1 MPVEYKLK
9 GYTGKDSHM
18 TEGVSSLA
26 QADPVAPAEETKVA
40 EQAPP
45 KQNPENAY
53 KEKAAS
59 RKAVEKAVADQQ
71 AWESRSN
78 KDVHAAQA
86 KYWDGAENQKNDVRI
101 DRRIQANG
109 GLDHREG
116 YQRWPA
122 SLM

>member
-1 MPVEYKLK
+1 MRDGGLVHDTPMPVEYKLK

-26 QADPVAPAEETKVA
+26 QADPKPAEEKKEA

-59 RKAVEKAVADQQ
+59 RKVVEKTVADQ
-71 AWESRSN
+71 
-78 KDVHAAQA
+78 
-86 KYWDGAENQKNDVRI
+86 
-101 DRRIQANG
+101 
-109 GLDHREG
+109 
-116 YQRWPA
+116 
-122 SLM
+122 

>member
-59 RKAVEKAVADQQ
+59 RKVVEKTVADQ
-71 AWESRSN
+71 
-78 KDVHAAQA
+78 
-86 KYWDGAENQKNDVRI
+86 
-101 DRRIQANG
+101 
-109 GLDHREG
+109 
-116 YQRWPA
+116 
-122 SLM
+122 